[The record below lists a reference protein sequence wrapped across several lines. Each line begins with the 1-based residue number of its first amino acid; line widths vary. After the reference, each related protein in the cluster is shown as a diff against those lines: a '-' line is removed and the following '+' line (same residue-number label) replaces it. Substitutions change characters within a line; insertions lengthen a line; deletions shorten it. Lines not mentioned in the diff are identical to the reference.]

1 MSCLDD
7 VVKIHRPSGR
17 ESVPINA
24 RRWKPIQASRPRLRH
39 WGWRRSTGRNWW
51 RSLLQFDRGRRGV
64 LPFRSDPTATLAPPP
79 PADHTAAVRSDT
91 LKTNIQNRC
100 KRERKINTR
109 KFHTPHTH
117 TPNRAQMEIFWC
129 GIMCAT
135 PWTVK
140 RSIRPSS
147 FFRLQAQ
154 NVCKTTNPGDRL
166 SQSENGRRREK
177 NSGEMCATG

>member
-79 PADHTAAVRSDT
+79 PADRTAAVRSDT

-117 TPNRAQMEIFWC
+117 THSQQSANGNFLMRN
-129 GIMCAT
+129 
-135 PWTVK
+135 
-140 RSIRPSS
+140 
-147 FFRLQAQ
+147 
-154 NVCKTTNPGDRL
+154 NVCNSLDG
-166 SQSENGRRREK
+166 EK
-177 NSGEMCATG
+177 EHQTFLLFSFTSAKCV